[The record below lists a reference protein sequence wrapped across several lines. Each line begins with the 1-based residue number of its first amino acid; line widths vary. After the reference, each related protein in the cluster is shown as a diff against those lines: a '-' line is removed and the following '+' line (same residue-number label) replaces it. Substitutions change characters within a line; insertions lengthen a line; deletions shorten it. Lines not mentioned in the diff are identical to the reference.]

1 MWRGRGEEAEG
12 DKKKRQIKLRRG
24 GRGKEIGKEILSR
37 NRRNKYQLDPNL
49 VLTSCGQ
56 LYLQTDKQIGWLL
69 IPSFVF
75 FRFVPFRSVSFLL
88 FSVLYIYIYFLKIF
102 LFSPSCLFLYLFGN
116 EFFPPPPSFFL
127 LLLVLYYYFCY
138 LKF

>member
-88 FSVLYIYIYFLKIF
+88 FSVLYIYIYF
-102 LFSPSCLFLYLFGN
+102 
-116 EFFPPPPSFFL
+116 
-127 LLLVLYYYFCY
+127 
-138 LKF
+138 